1 MDFKV
6 SKIVRKQNL
15 KKEKESKIIESGS
28 KVLVLNTELQQK
40 AENGKP
46 LKAEEKRHNRI
57 EYKVSSNSTE
67 KRNADKGLL
76 RSQQKPQ
83 DQHLLLQE
91 RVIRSDHSEDKCQ
104 ADQKDQQIQKQNM
117 MAKNHEGQQVESG
130 VASNPRKA
138 KPSICRK
145 SYHVRNQHLA
155 NGRSAKTIEKVPVE
169 DPPNGRHPDVATMI
183 DISNKTASNQE
194 NLKKENQSH
203 YSSPR
208 EPQPDIEKE
217 SSNLVHTKEKQIEVS
232 ATQKKAIPRE
242 VQRNEIPRKI
252 DALMTRRNTAS
263 HLTRPIK
270 QPANMLKG
278 LKQQMHIKNRS
289 SKRMEEENDGQVK
302 EGKTGIRIYN
312 ASEMT
317 TESVRQED
325 KLQNEADQMIILNNS
340 VADECQIQNIQ
351 ITSTLNGNCD
361 STILNPGKVSDDL
374 QIVEQ
379 PYALK
384 DENRLKQR
392 DQSIEHEKDLKE
404 ILIKSQLFLST
415 AEALFKL
422 NIPVSF
428 LHVGDHDYEVAEKKL
443 VLDTAYEVMKR
454 KARRYEV
461 TYHPYTK
468 TNISCTKLRSLD
480 NLVKQLCKELEILKF
495 YGGHG
500 NDVAAGLYEM
510 LNKDIYN
517 KGPDVNSMWDFEWSN
532 MMSMF
537 PEKEEVIRE
546 VETHMINGLLD
557 EITNDLVI
565 ITVSV

>member
-1 MDFKV
+1 MATKSDFAQKLLTDLRL
-6 SKIVRKQNL
+6 RKERMAAAQN
-15 KKEKESKIIESGS
+15 SSRQSGQTS
-28 KVLVLNTELQQK
+28 RVVHGNPGRTSRGARQ
-40 AENGKP
+40 
-46 LKAEEKRHNRI
+46 I
-57 EYKVSSNSTE
+57 
-67 KRNADKGLL
+67 NA
-76 RSQQKPQ
+76 
-83 DQHLLLQE
+83 
-91 RVIRSDHSEDKCQ
+91 
-104 ADQKDQQIQKQNM
+104 
-117 MAKNHEGQQVESG
+117 VES
-130 VASNPRKA
+130 
-138 KPSICRK
+138 
-145 SYHVRNQHLA
+145 
-155 NGRSAKTIEKVPVE
+155 
-169 DPPNGRHPDVATMI
+169 
-183 DISNKTASNQE
+183 
-194 NLKKENQSH
+194 
-203 YSSPR
+203 
-208 EPQPDIEKE
+208 
-217 SSNLVHTKEKQIEVS
+217 
-232 ATQKKAIPRE
+232 
-242 VQRNEIPRKI
+242 
-252 DALMTRRNTAS
+252 
-263 HLTRPIK
+263 
-270 QPANMLKG
+270 
-278 LKQQMHIKNRS
+278 
-289 SKRMEEENDGQVK
+289 
-302 EGKTGIRIYN
+302 
-312 ASEMT
+312 
-317 TESVRQED
+317 
-325 KLQNEADQMIILNNS
+325 
-340 VADECQIQNIQ
+340 
-351 ITSTLNGNCD
+351 CD

-392 DQSIEHEKDLKE
+392 DQSIGDNEESTEPYNLSQHDYKQCPASAIQEQLTETEKDLKE

-428 LHVGDHDYEVAEKKL
+428 LHVGDHDYEVAEKKP

-546 VETHMINGLLD
+546 VERHMINGLLD
-557 EITNDLVI
+557 EITNDLVVI
-565 ITVSV
+565 IVSV